1 MGVARAEDELC
12 TRSGSGTGVP
22 THSQSVRERAQ
33 AYQPGL
39 KSLSPSLCPH
49 LALAVPHV
57 CKHWHCTWEAQGERS
72 IMIMMK

>member
-12 TRSGSGTGVP
+12 TGSGSGTGVP
-22 THSQSVRERAQ
+22 THSQSVREG

-39 KSLSPSLCPH
+39 RSLSPSLCPH

-57 CKHWHCTWEAQGERS
+57 C
-72 IMIMMK
+72 